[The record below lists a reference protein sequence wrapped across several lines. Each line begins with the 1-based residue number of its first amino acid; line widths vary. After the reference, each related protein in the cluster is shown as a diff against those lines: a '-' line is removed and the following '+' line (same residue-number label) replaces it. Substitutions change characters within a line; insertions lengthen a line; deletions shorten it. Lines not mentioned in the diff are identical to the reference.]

1 VPLGP
6 SSQRRI
12 EHRVA
17 GADTNPYLVLAAILA
32 GVLAGLESE
41 DTPPPPHIGSAY
53 EADLPALPASWKA
66 AHDAFAEGVMLKRFL
81 PEVFRQMLL
90 DCKAQEMRRFASD
103 ISAFEYKSY
112 LDQA

>member
-1 VPLGP
+1 
-6 SSQRRI
+6 
-12 EHRVA
+12 
-17 GADTNPYLVLAAILA
+17 
-32 GVLAGLESE
+32 
-41 DTPPPPHIGSAY
+41 
-53 EADLPALPASWKA
+53 
-66 AHDAFAEGVMLKRFL
+66 MLKQYL